1 GGHRDHA
8 THDEGPSHGGAVD
21 RLLLQADAHE
31 VGGEPLG
38 REALGQLDVV
48 AQPVDGD
55 VGHQISVPNWA
66 EKRTSPSTMSCMSAI
81 EWRSMSVRSMP
92 MPNAKP
98 VYSSGSTPAARSTL
112 GLTMPQPPHSI
123 QPAPPFFCGNHRS
136 ISADGSVNGKNAGR
150 RRVRASG
157 PNMARANASS
167 VPTRLAMVSPLSTAM
182 PSTWWKTGV
191 CVWSSA

>member
-1 GGHRDHA
+1 RGEVVRAAHDAARTARRHVGGVHALDLGGVVLRADVDQAPVDRLAVLLRLGGHRDHA

-48 AQPVDGD
+48 AQPVDGG

-81 EWRSMSVRSMP
+81 PWRSMSVRSLP

-98 VYSSGSTPAARSTL
+98 EYSSGSTPTERSTL
-112 GLTMPQPPHSI
+112 GLTIPQPPHSI
-123 QPAPPFFCGNHRS
+123 QPGPPFFCGNHRS
-136 ISADGSVNGKNAGR
+136 ISALGS
-150 RRVRASG
+150 
-157 PNMARANASS
+157 
-167 VPTRLAMVSPLSTAM
+167 
-182 PSTWWKTGV
+182 
-191 CVWSSA
+191 